1 MANGGRSGLERLQ
14 LALTAAVAA
23 TCLVSIFAAQ
33 IALTLAVI
41 VYLVR
46 ILQRRTRFEHL
57 ALDAPIL
64 AFSIWTLLSAS
75 FSPDPVASHESAK
88 KLVLFALFYL
98 GVDTLR
104 AEGDRE
110 RVIDAALLGG
120 LVLAAGATALA
131 WTRRRTAPAR
141 S

>member
-1 MANGGRSGLERLQ
+1 VGTGARSRLERLQ
-14 LALTAAVAA
+14 LGLTAAVAA

-33 IALTLAVI
+33 IALTLAVA
-41 VYLVR
+41 VYLAR

-75 FSPDPVASHESAK
+75 FSSDPVASHESAK

-104 AEGDRE
+104 EEDDRE
-110 RVIDAALLGG
+110 RPAQPEVNGHQGVRHGLRALDGRG
-120 LVLAAGATALA
+120 
-131 WTRRRTAPAR
+131 R
-141 S
+141 